1 MAPETKGV
9 WDAHRPPAV
18 KQGAGMQAGAAAGA
32 RGLLGNGQNLT
43 GSYPVC
49 VGDAAVAAKLLR
61 AGPCTDSGPVQGPG
75 AGVGIRGQCGDGA
88 SVG

>member
-9 WDAHRPPAV
+9 WDAQRPPAV